1 MLTNLRQ
8 LGARLKAF
16 FRGGDLDRDFAQE
29 IETHLTLM
37 TDDNIRRGLSPEE
50 ARRQAAIRLGAATSL
65 QSQHRDARGFRFL
78 DDLFQDVR
86 FASRLMMKERW
97 FSAAAIAAIALG
109 IGANTVGFSIINA
122 SFIRS
127 FNFDRADQIHAI
139 SWRPTHGMRLSAS
152 VLDLEDWRA
161 QAHSFSAI
169 GGSSFGAINISDD
182 HAAPEQTQGSRV
194 TANLFDVLHQ
204 RPLLGRGFM
213 AGEDRAGAETVVI
226 ISYDLWT
233 RRFDRD
239 PGVLGRALKING
251 SPATIVGVMPQA
263 MEFGENSGSKLWVP
277 FVATEAQLARE
288 VRPLSLFGRL
298 ADGVTRKQAATEID
312 AIAQRIIKDNPNQSQ
327 TVRGGMVE
335 TLNER
340 FLNGAAPRMFIVI
353 MTAVVFVLLIAC
365 ANVANLLLSRAMY
378 RAREVAVR
386 YALGATRWRIVRQLL
401 IESVTLAT
409 LGGIVGLGIAYYAL
423 RAFDAAIRATEAPW
437 WLRFDVDYRVLFY
450 VAAICIVT
458 GIVFGIAPALQVSRE
473 NPADTL
479 KDGARGTG
487 NRRSGRFG
495 SIMVVSELALTI
507 VLLSGAGL
515 MLRSFIELYAT
526 PPGFDVNGMTRM
538 RMQLPP
544 ANYPTAEARRR
555 FFEQLMPKVDAIPG
569 VESAALTTAVPPRYH
584 EAWRVVID
592 RSEQVDD
599 DSRPYVGTVKVS
611 PHYFDALRV
620 GLTRGRDLAAADSV
634 PGSANV
640 VINQM
645 LADKY
650 FPGEDPL
657 GRQLRFVPRRDNGAL
672 LETDAAFATPWRTI
686 VGVVPTFQQGNDD
699 DAFRDPIVYVPLL
712 NAPDRTASLIIRSSL
727 PPDSVM
733 AAARAA
739 VQSIDVDQPVFS
751 IETLEQVIAGER
763 SIYRIFSTLFAVLAA
778 IGLTLSAVGIYGVI
792 AYSVT
797 QRTQEIGVRVAIGA
811 SRWDVAWLFLRKGLM
826 QIGLSLAIGMPI
838 AIGLGTLAQI
848 PLVSI
853 EPNDPLTMIT
863 IVVVMSAVAL
873 LACVL
878 PARKAARVDP
888 MVALRSE

>member
-1 MLTNLRQ
+1 MATIKQFL
-8 LGARLKAF
+8 ARLRAF
-16 FRGGDLDRDFAQE
+16 LRGGELDREFSEEMAA
-29 IETHLTLM
+29 HLEMATEEHIRSGM
-37 TDDNIRRGLSPEE
+37 TREE
-50 ARRQAAIRLGAATSL
+50 ARRQARLRLGAPSSL
-65 QSQHRDARGFRFL
+65 QAQHRDVRGFRPIEEISQ
-78 DDLFQDVR
+78 DLK
-86 FASRLMMKERW
+86 FATRLLVKERW
-97 FSAAAIAAIALG
+97 FSATAILAIALG

-127 FNFDRADQIHAI
+127 FEFDRADRIHAI
-139 SWRPTHGMRLSAS
+139 SWRPTRGFRLSAS

-161 QAHSFSAI
+161 QARSFTAI

-204 RPLLGRGFM
+204 RPLLGRTFT
-213 AGEDRAGAETVVI
+213 AGEDRAGAEAVAI
-226 ISYDLWT
+226 LSYDLWT

-239 PGVLGRALKING
+239 PAVVGRVLKING

-263 MEFGENSGSKLWVP
+263 MEFGENAGSKLWVP
-277 FVATEAQLARE
+277 FIPTEAQLTRD

-298 ADGVTRKQAATEID
+298 ADGVTKQQAATEVD
-312 AIAQRIIKDNPNQSQ
+312 AIAQRIIKDNPNQSKN
-327 TVRGGMVE
+327 VRGGMVE

-340 FLNGAAPRMFIVI
+340 FLNGVAPRMFVVI

-401 IESVTLAT
+401 IESVTLAS
-409 LGGIVGLGIAYYAL
+409 LGGVVGLGIAYYAL
-423 RAFDAAIRATEAPW
+423 GAFDAAIHATDAPW

-458 GIVFGIAPALQVSRE
+458 GVVFGIAPALQVSRE

-479 KDGARGTG
+479 KDGARGAG
-487 NRRSGRFG
+487 NRRSGRLG
-495 SIMVVSELALTI
+495 GIMVVSELALTI

-515 MLRSFIELYAT
+515 MLRSFIALYAT

-544 ANYPTAEARRR
+544 ANYPTADARRR
-555 FFEQLMPKVDAIPG
+555 FFEQLMPKIDAIPG
-569 VESAALTTAVPPRYH
+569 VQSAALTTAVPPRYH

-592 RSEQVDD
+592 RSEHVDD
-599 DSRPYVGTVKVS
+599 DQRPYVGTVKVS
-611 PHYFDALRV
+611 PHYFDALGV
-620 GLTRGRDLAAADSV
+620 GLTRGRDLEASDNV

-640 VINQM
+640 IINQM

-657 GRQLRFVPRRDNGAL
+657 GRQLRFVPRADNGGL

-699 DAFRDPIVYVPLL
+699 DAFRDPIVYLPLL

-727 PPDSVM
+727 PPDAVM

-763 SIYRIFSTLFAVLAA
+763 SIYRIFSTLFGVLAA

-797 QRTQEIGVRVAIGA
+797 QRTQEIGVRVAVGA
-811 SRWDVAWLFLRKGLM
+811 SRWDVAWLFLRRGLM

-838 AIGLGTLAQI
+838 AIGLGTLARI

-863 IVVVMSAVAL
+863 IVTVMSAVTL
-873 LACVL
+873 LACLL
-878 PARKAARVDP
+878 PARRAAKVDP
-888 MVALRSE
+888 MIALRSE